1 MAVRLYIPIE
11 TIVSCSYMPPRQ
23 NPGCLWTLRLQ
34 PSTPRSAIIDE
45 IREIGRQNRQARAFT
60 NSINN
65 ALSSRVVLVDGED
78 KWEQQPDAQFEH
90 DKARHPGVV
99 LEVAL
104 TQDPGELRRIAR
116 RYIYHTDGQ
125 IKVVLGIDLNEEKES
140 TISVWK
146 PTFSPAQNDDGVDMD
161 IEQVAQLQVYLN
173 PVNGALTL
181 HLHDFAPD
189 NLCQGCPNTAFLIS
203 YHDMSDMM
211 AKAERRKLLREQK
224 EVPKPLIR
232 VVKKRRY
239 SESSEG
245 QMAEEDEKRYSDEAD
260 DANDKEDRDDGA
272 YEPPKSL
279 EKIAFVPR
287 KKRGQGA
294 GWDDG
299 S

>member
-1 MAVRLYIPIE
+1 
-11 TIVSCSYMPPRQ
+11 MPPRQ

-34 PSTPRSAIIDE
+34 PSTPRSAIINE

-65 ALSSRVVLVDGED
+65 ALSSHVVL
-78 KWEQQPDAQFEH
+78 FEH

-104 TQDPGELRRIAR
+104 TQDPDELRRIAR

-125 IKVVLGIDLNEEKES
+125 IKVVLGIDLNEDKES

-161 IEQVAQLQVYLN
+161 IEQVAQLQPFRDANKN

-245 QMAEEDEKRYSDEAD
+245 QMAEENEKRYSDEAD

-279 EKIAFVPR
+279 EKISFVPR

-294 GWDDG
+294 GWGDG

>member
-1 MAVRLYIPIE
+1 MVQTLHKDGHVAAEEHGRRLRDLE
-11 TIVSCSYMPPRQ
+11 
-23 NPGCLWTLRLQ
+23 GCLWTLRLQ

-65 ALSSRVVLVDGED
+65 ALSSRVLLVDGED

-104 TQDPGELRRIAR
+104 TQDPDELRRIAR

-125 IKVVLGIDLNEEKES
+125 IKVVLGIDLNEDKES

-146 PTFSPAQNDDGVDMD
+146 PTFSPAQNGDGVDMD
-161 IEQVAQLQVYLN
+161 IEQVVQLQPFRDANKN
-173 PVNGALTL
+173 PVDGALTL

-203 YHDMSDMM
+203 YRDMSDMM

-224 EVPKPLIR
+224 EI
-232 VVKKRRY
+232 
-239 SESSEG
+239 
-245 QMAEEDEKRYSDEAD
+245 AEEDEKRYSNEAD

-272 YEPPKSL
+272 YEPPRVL
-279 EKIAFVPR
+279 
-287 KKRGQGA
+287 KK
-294 GWDDG
+294 
-299 S
+299 